1 MIDIHCHILP
11 GIDDGAKTIY
21 DSINMA
27 KEAVQ
32 EGMTTIIA
40 TPHHKNGQYENE
52 KLDILDKVT
61 QLNEYLSNEGIPLTI
76 LPGQE
81 VRIYGEIIE
90 DYHAGGRILP
100 LNETNYLFIEF
111 PSGSVPRYAER
122 LFFDLQTEGLI
133 PIIVHPERNQEIIEN
148 PDLLYKFVNNGALSQ
163 LTAGSL
169 TGYFGKKIKK
179 FSEQLIEADLTHFI
193 ASDAHNI
200 RNRTFKM
207 VEAFETVEKKYGIDT
222 VYLFR
227 ENAELL
233 VEGKNVY
240 KEIPQQVQRKKF
252 LGLFY
257 GYV

>member
-1 MIDIHCHILP
+1 MVDIHCHILP

-21 DSINMA
+21 DSVNMA

-32 EGMTTIIA
+32 EGVTTIIA

-52 KLDILDKVT
+52 KIDILDKVT

-163 LTAGSL
+163 PGVLRVIL
-169 TGYFGKKIKK
+169 GKK
-179 FSEQLIEADLTHFI
+179 SR
-193 ASDAHNI
+193 S
-200 RNRTFKM
+200 
-207 VEAFETVEKKYGIDT
+207 
-222 VYLFR
+222 
-227 ENAELL
+227 
-233 VEGKNVY
+233 
-240 KEIPQQVQRKKF
+240 F
-252 LGLFY
+252 LSS
-257 GYV
+257 